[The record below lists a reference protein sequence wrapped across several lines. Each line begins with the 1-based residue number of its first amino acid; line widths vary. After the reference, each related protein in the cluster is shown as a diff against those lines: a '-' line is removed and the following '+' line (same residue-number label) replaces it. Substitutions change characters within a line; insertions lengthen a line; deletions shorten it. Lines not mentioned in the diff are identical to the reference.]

1 MTFIKNVCNILG
13 LSCST
18 GQHTLNRDL
27 NMGQIS
33 TKFVSTLLKE
43 SQKQDKHCECKQLQN
58 QVKNAETSFLR
69 WKTSLWLQQRYE
81 DITQIEAEP

>member
-18 GQHTLNRDL
+18 GQHTLNREL
-27 NMGQIS
+27 NMRQIAV
-33 TKFVSTLLKE
+33 KFVSVLLNDN
-43 SQKQDKHCECKQLQN
+43 QKQDKRCACQQLQN

-69 WKTSLWLQQRYE
+69 SYQE
-81 DITQIEAEP
+81 MEAEFMVMTKI